1 MRFLKQK
8 IQEAK
13 KRSKII
19 KYFSKKT
26 FKKLLILNLL
36 FFSFTSCLNLER
48 FRHEK
53 YSCNSSNFSEIIIR
67 YAKKGKMAKIN
78 SNGNIRE
85 AEIKFISKEELII
98 QDDKSNIQINR
109 KSGNI
114 TVTSKGIYRSMKCN
128 VSVFKL

>member
-1 MRFLKQK
+1 
-8 IQEAK
+8 
-13 KRSKII
+13 
-19 KYFSKKT
+19 
-26 FKKLLILNLL
+26 
-36 FFSFTSCLNLER
+36 
-48 FRHEK
+48 
-53 YSCNSSNFSEIIIR
+53 
-67 YAKKGKMAKIN
+67 MAKIN

-98 QDDKSNIQINR
+98 QDDKSKIQINR

>member
-1 MRFLKQK
+1 
-8 IQEAK
+8 
-13 KRSKII
+13 
-19 KYFSKKT
+19 
-26 FKKLLILNLL
+26 
-36 FFSFTSCLNLER
+36 
-48 FRHEK
+48 
-53 YSCNSSNFSEIIIR
+53 
-67 YAKKGKMAKIN
+67 MAKIN

-114 TVTSKGIYRSMKCN
+114 TVTSKGIYRSMKCS